1 MCRIALNVIN
11 CVLISVGLGFAIL
24 STVGNFWVELS
35 LSYYYEHAGLWN
47 WCDIYIC
54 RVITNAT
61 DILTVTRVFMI
72 IGCVSYFF
80 AFVLNLL
87 TCSKKIKQRKTSGVL
102 LCATAIFLAIG
113 MSVYTN
119 EANKNGAYKYRW
131 SYIFGWCSFSISIVS
146 AYICFAIEP
155 KNDDPIKP
163 KNDVRIELSNLD
175 FRYDYR
181 P

>member
-54 RVITNAT
+54 RVITN
-61 DILTVTRVFMI
+61 
-72 IGCVSYFF
+72 
-80 AFVLNLL
+80 
-87 TCSKKIKQRKTSGVL
+87 
-102 LCATAIFLAIG
+102 ATAIFLAIG